1 MEEVTGQEVR
11 SSGLTIMPDL
21 QPFVSPVDGS
31 VISGRAAMR
40 DHFKQH
46 GVTNVAD
53 YKNEWADKAKERE
66 RFYGGDTTFDRE
78 RRIEHVKR
86 AYEKH
91 SR

>member
-1 MEEVTGQEVR
+1 
-11 SSGLTIMPDL
+11 MPDL

-31 VISGRAAMR
+31 VISGRRAMR

-53 YKNEWADKAKERE
+53 YKNEWEAKAKERA
-66 RFYGGDTTFDRE
+66 RLYTPGSGFDRE
-78 RRIEHVKR
+78 RRIEAIKY

-91 SR
+91 TRRR